1 MRKTMLAGLALTAV
15 TVGCNMAMAQSGGD
29 LSYSYLEGGVSIVEI
44 DAVGISETETGFNV
58 RASADLAGGVYVH
71 GSWDRW
77 EAGIRR
83 PFINSDFDIDLYKF
97 GLGYRFNLQPNTDLF
112 VEGSYAAIEIGSTDD
127 DGFRGDIGLRHGFN
141 DRVEGRVFGGYQSDG
156 DSGDGILGADLLF
169 KFHRNF
175 GLSLGV
181 ETYEFDL
188 NIYRANLR
196 LSF

>member
-1 MRKTMLAGLALTAV
+1 MRKTILAGLALTAV
-15 TVGCNMAMAQSGGD
+15 TMGCNTAIAQSDGD
-29 LSYSYLEGGVSIVEI
+29 LSYSYLEGGVSIADI
-44 DAVGISETETGFNV
+44 DVGFVSETETGFNI
-58 RASADLAGGVYVH
+58 RASADLAEGLYAH

-77 EAGIRR
+77 ETDFSV
-83 PFINSDFDIDLYKF
+83 PFGSFDEDIDLYKV
-97 GLGYRFNLQPNTDLF
+97 GLGYRFNLQQNTDLF
-112 VEGSYAAIEIGSTDD
+112 FEGSYAALEIGSADD

-141 DRVEGRVFGGYQSDG
+141 NRVEGRVFGGYQSDG
-156 DSGDGILGADLLF
+156 DSGDAILGADLLF

-175 GLSLGV
+175 GLSAGV

>member
-1 MRKTMLAGLALTAV
+1 MRKKMLAGLALTAV
-15 TVGCNMAMAQSGGD
+15 AVGCNTALAQSGD
-29 LSYSYLEGGVSIVEI
+29 NLSYSYLEGGVSIVDI
-44 DAVGISETETGFNV
+44 DVGFISETETGFNI
-58 RASADLAGGVYVH
+58 RASADLAGGLYAH

-77 EAGIRR
+77 ETGFSV
-83 PFINSDFDIDLYKF
+83 PFGRFDEDIDLYKV

-112 VEGSYAAIEIGSTDD
+112 FEGSYAALEIGSADD

-141 DRVEGRVFGGYQSDG
+141 NRVEGRVFGGYQSDG

-169 KFHRNF
+169 KFHSNF
-175 GLSLGV
+175 GLSVGV

>member
-15 TVGCNMAMAQSGGD
+15 AVGCNTAMAQSGGD
-29 LSYSYLEGGVSIVEI
+29 LSYSYLEGGVSVA
-44 DAVGISETETGFNV
+44 DFDLGGFSDSETGFNF
-58 RASADLAGGVYVH
+58 RASADIAGGVYAH

-77 EAGIRR
+77 ELG
-83 PFINSDFDIDLYKF
+83 NLDTDLYKL

-112 VEGSYAAIEIGSTDD
+112 IEGSYAALEVGPFDD

-141 DRVEGRVFGGYQSDG
+141 DSVEGRVFGGFQSDG

-175 GLSLGV
+175 GLSVGV